1 MALVGPLKAA
11 SNCISSKP
19 DALAVSEWCRLNGPG
34 RWCVPCDAAA
44 YIMCPLDE
52 AEAPKIARCA
62 PAQSWDPTA
71 ARCVAEAKRRADAC
85 VAGDDV
91 IVPGHNNEVD
101 PPQLP
106 PAPGA
111 AAETGA
117 ANLGGGALSAAG
129 DGRGGA
135 DDVAG
140 QGASAERELD
150 AAMGSILADMMRN
163 SMASPF
169 SGLMGA
175 GLFGPA
181 PLGGLL
187 GGARAGLTS
196 AAGAVGSQ
204 LLSAFAAD
212 AAVPRQGARSGVISG
227 GRPLRMSMM
236 LASSGPKTDGSGPSE
251 PEVVMSLEV
260 VGSGLSPEEGSS
272 AKGGAGGDAEAAGAL
287 MAEVAALMEVPTGAG
302 GARVGR
308 DAQDNLGSFV
318 PPELAMLDQIARDL
332 AQEYEED
339 YEERLRAG
347 LDSKSDADGAAAPH
361 RRHAAG
367 LGGRRSRG
375 GALGGLGAILDELVG
390 GDKEEI
396 LGDGAAGDLGGS
408 RNAAPETKPVALTG
422 NSTQDS
428 DALAGAILERLSV
441 LARAAALETLET
453 VDAGGAR
460 PSLSV
465 HDLAQ
470 ELSSRP
476 APPQAPAGAAAAQAA
491 RQRIS
496 DAIAPLLKRQ
506 TPAGARALA
515 RALVPSAIDADL
527 SEAAPVLVLSPKLSG
542 MLAGSGVEAA
552 MKAALEELSYNDVL
566 SADLGDDA
574 SVGSACCPSKATLHI
589 G

>member
-1 MALVGPLKAA
+1 
-11 SNCISSKP
+11 
-19 DALAVSEWCRLNGPG
+19 
-34 RWCVPCDAAA
+34 
-44 YIMCPLDE
+44 
-52 AEAPKIARCA
+52 
-62 PAQSWDPTA
+62 
-71 ARCVAEAKRRADAC
+71 
-85 VAGDDV
+85 
-91 IVPGHNNEVD
+91 VPGHNNEVD

-287 MAEVAALMEVPTGAG
+287 MAEVAALVSVVPAAAVLELGTQCGIEEG
-302 GARVGR
+302 RGRVG
-308 DAQDNLGSFV
+308 V
-318 PPELAMLDQIARDL
+318 
-332 AQEYEED
+332 
-339 YEERLRAG
+339 
-347 LDSKSDADGAAAPH
+347 GAFLH
-361 RRHAAG
+361 
-367 LGGRRSRG
+367 
-375 GALGGLGAILDELVG
+375 
-390 GDKEEI
+390 
-396 LGDGAAGDLGGS
+396 
-408 RNAAPETKPVALTG
+408 
-422 NSTQDS
+422 
-428 DALAGAILERLSV
+428 
-441 LARAAALETLET
+441 
-453 VDAGGAR
+453 
-460 PSLSV
+460 
-465 HDLAQ
+465 
-470 ELSSRP
+470 
-476 APPQAPAGAAAAQAA
+476 AAAQCNCFCAQSSTA
-491 RQRIS
+491 PHQS
-496 DAIAPLLKRQ
+496 DRAGVCYCMPHVPNRWRSLL
-506 TPAGARALA
+506 
-515 RALVPSAIDADL
+515 
-527 SEAAPVLVLSPKLSG
+527 APVVHASGG
-542 MLAGSGVEAA
+542 MLKTTSDR
-552 MKAALEELSYNDVL
+552 LCLRSL
-566 SADLGDDA
+566 QCS
-574 SVGSACCPSKATLHI
+574 TR
-589 G
+589 